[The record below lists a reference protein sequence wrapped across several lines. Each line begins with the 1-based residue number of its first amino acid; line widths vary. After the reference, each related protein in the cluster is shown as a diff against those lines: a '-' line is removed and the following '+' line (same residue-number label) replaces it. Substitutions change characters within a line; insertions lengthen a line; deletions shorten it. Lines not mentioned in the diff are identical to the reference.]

1 MNRLISRSVIVLLLG
16 LALPAAM
23 AAQSADDSISLGD
36 LARQLRRAKAAS
48 APAANTP
55 AAPAAPVIDND
66 NFAQILAEAGQQKL
80 RKSMMFSF
88 DGMAKDFEISSPDVT
103 CRLSFSGNASALL
116 SNPYA
121 PQQLPENELMKLDG
135 PATVNGDMLEIA
147 LHNDTPWILRQVTV
161 GLTLVRAADAN
172 SAPYASPRLVPAA
185 AGITDIMVQ
194 EEKRSDTTVLLH
206 LRGTAAPYTT
216 TVFRQPL
223 NAAISPDQE
232 WHWAIVD
239 AKGVPPPQT
248 AASAQ

>member
-1 MNRLISRSVIVLLLG
+1 MP
-16 LALPAAM
+16 LAVR
-23 AAQSADDSISLGD
+23 AQSSDESVSLGD
-36 LARQLRRAKAAS
+36 LARQLRRAKTAS
-48 APAANTP
+48 APAVAP

-66 NFAQILAEAGQQKL
+66 NFNQILAEAGQQKL

-88 DGMAKDFEISSPDVT
+88 DGMAKDFEVSSPDVT

-121 PQQLPENELMKLDG
+121 PQQLPENELVKLDG
-135 PATVNGDMLEIA
+135 PATVNGDTLEIS
-147 LHNDTPWILRQVTV
+147 LHNNTPWTLRQVTV
-161 GLTLVRAADAN
+161 GLTLVRAADTDA
-172 SAPYASPRLVPAA
+172 SPYASPRLVPAA
-185 AGITDIMVQ
+185 AGIAGIMAQ
-194 EEKRSDTTVLLH
+194 EEKHSDTTVLFH

-223 NAAISPDQE
+223 DSAIPPDQE

-248 AASAQ
+248 TASAQ